1 MNFNDEKDYI
11 MRIIKEMVRVL
22 FSLMLGKQYVSV
34 EQEAKNG
41 YEVSGK
47 KLDELLEMIDNGEI
61 NEAENL
67 ILDSID
73 YSNKNELAT
82 AALFYQYL
90 SEKNEDFLQKNN
102 YSKEEV
108 LDGINQIMQKAG
120 YNDVIKIMEIL
131 PQGDAHDCRRICD
144 DTQRQALVNNHDALF
159 ILPVHFAFPLFSKVV
174 CPLTGT
180 DRPVSEQFQQ
190 RP

>member
-1 MNFNDEKDYI
+1 MNFEDEKDYI

-22 FSLMLGKQYVSV
+22 FSLMLGKKYVSV

-47 KLDELLEMIDNGEI
+47 KLDELLTMIDNGEI

-67 ILDSID
+67 MLEDID
-73 YSNKNELAT
+73 YSNRNELAA

-120 YNDVIKIMEIL
+120 YKDLVKVIE
-131 PQGDAHDCRRICD
+131 
-144 DTQRQALVNNHDALF
+144 
-159 ILPVHFAFPLFSKVV
+159 
-174 CPLTGT
+174 
-180 DRPVSEQFQQ
+180 
-190 RP
+190 

>member
-1 MNFNDEKDYI
+1 MNFEDEKDYI

-22 FSLMLGKQYVSV
+22 FSLMFGKKYVSV

-47 KLDELLEMIDNGEI
+47 KLDELLTMIDNGEI

-67 ILDSID
+67 MLENID
-73 YSNKNELAT
+73 YSNRNELAA

-90 SEKNEDFLQKNN
+90 SEKNEDFLKTNIC
-102 YSKEEV
+102 SKEEV

-120 YNDVIKIMEIL
+120 YNDLVKIIE
-131 PQGDAHDCRRICD
+131 
-144 DTQRQALVNNHDALF
+144 
-159 ILPVHFAFPLFSKVV
+159 
-174 CPLTGT
+174 
-180 DRPVSEQFQQ
+180 
-190 RP
+190 

>member
-22 FSLMLGKQYVSV
+22 FSLMLGKEYVSV
-34 EQEAKNG
+34 EQEAENG

-47 KLDELLEMIDNGEI
+47 KLDELLKMIDNGEI

-67 ILDSID
+67 MLDSID
-73 YSNKNELAT
+73 YSNKNELAA
-82 AALFYQYL
+82 AALFYQCL

-108 LDGINQIMQKAG
+108 LDGISHIMQKAG
-120 YNDVIKIMEIL
+120 YYDVIKIMEQI
-131 PQGDAHDCRRICD
+131 
-144 DTQRQALVNNHDALF
+144 
-159 ILPVHFAFPLFSKVV
+159 
-174 CPLTGT
+174 
-180 DRPVSEQFQQ
+180 
-190 RP
+190 

>member
-11 MRIIKEMVRVL
+11 MRIIKEMVRVF

-34 EQEAKNG
+34 EREAENG

-47 KLDELLEMIDNGEI
+47 MLDELLGMIDNGEI

-67 ILDSID
+67 MLDSID
-73 YSNKNELAT
+73 YSNENELAA

-120 YNDVIKIMEIL
+120 YDDVTKIMEQL
-131 PQGDAHDCRRICD
+131 
-144 DTQRQALVNNHDALF
+144 
-159 ILPVHFAFPLFSKVV
+159 
-174 CPLTGT
+174 
-180 DRPVSEQFQQ
+180 
-190 RP
+190 

>member
-11 MRIIKEMVRVL
+11 MRIIKEMVRML

-34 EQEAKNG
+34 EQEAENG

-61 NEAENL
+61 NKAENL

-73 YSNKNELAT
+73 YSNKNELAA

-102 YSKEEV
+102 YSKEEI

-120 YNDVIKIMEIL
+120 YNDVIKIME
-131 PQGDAHDCRRICD
+131 
-144 DTQRQALVNNHDALF
+144 
-159 ILPVHFAFPLFSKVV
+159 
-174 CPLTGT
+174 
-180 DRPVSEQFQQ
+180 
-190 RP
+190 